1 MARQLSLFLSESK
14 KVLPIMKRIL
24 LLAALMSSATF
35 AAIAQK
41 YKAIIKTDAGTIEA
55 FLYNNTPQHTKN
67 FVKLAK
73 SHFYEGV
80 LFHRVI
86 PDFMIQSGDPNSKK
100 TKAGEMLGDGDVG
113 YKVPAEFRYE
123 YFHKRGALAAARDNN
138 PEKASSGCQF
148 YIVDGKKYTDAELD
162 QIEKRNN
169 KKIPDA
175 QRKIYK
181 TIGGT
186 PFLDGNYT
194 VFGEVTKG
202 MDVVEKIVN
211 QPRNQADR
219 PNKDQHIQSVKIKKK
234 WLGIWW

>member
-1 MARQLSLFLSESK
+1 MQ
-14 KVLPIMKRIL
+14 MKRIL
-24 LLAALMSSATF
+24 LLSAFIGLSSI

-55 FLYNNTPQHTKN
+55 ILYKNTPLHTKN

-73 SHFYEGV
+73 SDFFEGV

-86 PDFMIQSGDPNSKK
+86 PDFMIQAGDPKSKTAK
-100 TKAGEMLGDGDVG
+100 PGEMLGDGDVG
-113 YKVPAEFRYE
+113 YKIPAELRYE
-123 YFHKRGALAAARDNN
+123 YYHKKGALAAARDNN

-148 YIVDGKKYTDAELD
+148 YIVDGKKYTDEELT
-162 QIEKRNN
+162 QIEKRND
-169 KKIPDA
+169 KKIPDV
-175 QRKIYK
+175 QKEMYK
-181 TIGGT
+181 KVGGT

-219 PNKDQHIQSVKIKKK
+219 PNKDQHIKSVKIRKKF
-234 WLGIWW
+234 LGIWW

>member
-1 MARQLSLFLSESK
+1 
-14 KVLPIMKRIL
+14 MKRIL
-24 LLAALMSSATF
+24 LLSAFIGLSSI

-55 FLYNNTPQHTKN
+55 ILYKNTPLHTKN

-73 SHFYEGV
+73 SDFFEGV

-86 PDFMIQSGDPNSKK
+86 PDFMIQAGDPKSKTAK
-100 TKAGEMLGDGDVG
+100 PGEMLGDGDVG
-113 YKVPAEFRYE
+113 YKIPAELRYE
-123 YFHKRGALAAARDNN
+123 YYHKKGALAAARDNN

-148 YIVDGKKYTDAELD
+148 YIVDGKKYTDEELT
-162 QIEKRNN
+162 QIEKRND
-169 KKIPDA
+169 KKIPDV
-175 QRKIYK
+175 QKEMYK
-181 TIGGT
+181 KVGGT

-219 PNKDQHIQSVKIKKK
+219 PNKDQHIKSVKIRKKF
-234 WLGIWW
+234 LGIWW